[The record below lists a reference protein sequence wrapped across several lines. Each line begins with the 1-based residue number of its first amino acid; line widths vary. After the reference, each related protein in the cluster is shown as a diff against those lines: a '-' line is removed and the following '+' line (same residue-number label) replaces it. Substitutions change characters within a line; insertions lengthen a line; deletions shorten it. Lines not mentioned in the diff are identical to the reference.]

1 MGGES
6 HDVCSGVQ
14 ESQIARVYRGGF
26 SHTPAHLLHRP
37 QRPGRALLVA
47 VVFGG
52 GCRLVVGRRV
62 KVDLEP
68 VGTLGA
74 AHELGVL
81 PTCRGLHHRQHA
93 GEERGG
99 KGYGDGGGGNG
110 GGGDGGGGDEDGGDS
125 DSGGG
130 DGGGGGGDGGG
141 GGGEGGGGG
150 GEGGGEG
157 GGGGGGAA
165 THPHEISCKSH
176 TLNGHLGYHR
186 PSSPPG
192 LTWHLRQPPQVP
204 MHPAPPSR
212 QLSMY
217 SYNPTSPSAYPH
229 TSESASPVRTPNH
242 VKVSNT
248 PSPGVASTNR
258 MPLSNAGF
266 AKISS
271 FV

>member
-1 MGGES
+1 MIFASRMSASSSMAPAKLTTSFPTNVAPAKLPPLRFAPVRSVFPSFVPIVWPSHMIGQLSAVALAGRAWRLARVQGGAGEGGGLGEPGSSGGEGS
-6 HDVCSGVQ
+6 
-14 ESQIARVYRGGF
+14 
-26 SHTPAHLLHRP
+26 
-37 QRPGRALLVA
+37 
-47 VVFGG
+47 
-52 GCRLVVGRRV
+52 
-62 KVDLEP
+62 
-68 VGTLGA
+68 
-74 AHELGVL
+74 
-81 PTCRGLHHRQHA
+81 
-93 GEERGG
+93 
-99 KGYGDGGGGNG
+99 
-110 GGGDGGGGDEDGGDS
+110 
-125 DSGGG
+125 
-130 DGGGGGGDGGG
+130 G